1 MSSNLWRYYLEN
13 DAERFQRLL
22 SGASLSHRGQGQK
35 SSGNAGLTTPTG
47 SYKTP
52 SHVHHANREKNKHD
66 GLQNTQLTAKQLREM
81 DILGRTVLHRA
92 CTDQGRLEFV
102 IALLQHPQTDP
113 AITDLESGWTALHRA
128 LYHGNISAARE
139 IMSAAPGNW
148 SLVKLKDHAGDSPW
162 EVFEST
168 VQEIHEPIKKRTT
181 LRRNSDSSSEHDDD
195 EEADD
200 IPSEDSIGEELFTWG
215 SNKNLNLGFVGGNDS
230 AYPERVPLARPRS
243 LLLEQA
249 RQKYGH
255 LPGSEQKT
263 DEELLDASILFDPI
277 QVSDIQ
283 LSKFHT
289 AVLTTD
295 PHSNLFI
302 CGFGR
307 GGRLGFGEEQD
318 VQYTLRPLLA
328 PLLPKKK
335 VEVVALGQDHTVAVL
350 EDGEVFTW
358 GSNTHGQ
365 LGYAVPQ
372 KHAREEPIQ
381 ATPRQVFGLI
391 KREPII
397 GAAASRVHTAV
408 FTRDSLYT
416 WGKNDG
422 QLGILDSSDTATLE
436 IQTTPRKVSANF
448 LTGHARI
455 RDVVAVDKATVILL
469 ESREVWILA
478 GGGYSRISFPVDD
491 GFQLSGS
498 GGSRFTTTPRYGGDA
513 QGNKIDKI
521 SGGGDTVAFLSDV
534 GAVFALDVDAVL
546 KERISRAGGKVS
558 SSWQSHR
565 VWSLRKRHMA
575 VRDFDVGADGNIII
589 CTQSGS
595 VWRRVKRV
603 KLKESGNAG
612 GDGSRYKFTRIPGL
626 TRVTTVRSNTAGAF
640 AAVRQDCSL
649 LRTSVKVDPPTLW
662 EDIGN
667 LMPLMGIFKK
677 HQEVAMP
684 PLVKSDENW
693 EQGYHNLGP
702 IPKPEWF
709 EGAYCWFMEGDHEGD
724 LRDHLKNFWIQGL
737 GDLGDV
743 LIATDKHPDLRIPVH
758 SCILARS
765 PVLRS
770 FLSRP
775 NEATMEGLLTLS
787 GPADS
792 GNRTLIL
799 HSINLLTLLNIL
811 YYLYL
816 DTLIDLWHQRS
827 LPKPIEALYK
837 SLRSEMLLLATK
849 LELSHLQEAV
859 GRMHY
864 PHRSLDADL
873 LLLLQDSSYLKATAD
888 LVLECQDGD
897 IMVHSAVMRA
907 RCPFFETLYKG
918 EAKGRWL
925 EGRKKAGRVRVDM
938 RHVGKEVMGM
948 VVSWVY
954 KDWEA
959 DGKGQGFE
967 GCKAGVQEGDVDEW
981 LDFVVGVMEVADEVL
996 VGRLQQVCQKVLGRY
1011 VTLRNIGGL
1020 LVDTALCSERG
1031 FKQIAL
1037 EYCMVNLESL
1047 VETRLLDDLDSDLMA
1062 DLDRTVQN
1070 VQKRIFSYARNN
1082 VQLTLLADKYPDMAA
1097 DSEEELRR
1105 WIGHYT
1111 ITAEN
1116 HHHAQKQH
1124 GGQQAA
1130 PTSPGSPKH
1139 KSARRKGSKAQ
1150 LGPTGGDD
1158 IFAMDDDPSLSP
1170 TSPGA
1175 TPQLSDTPITP
1186 GEHRGKG
1193 KKIWADLPLASTPP
1207 LFSLTPP
1214 LPTPTPTRN
1223 PSAPWMN
1230 AATPGSN
1237 KLDMKEIMAQAETT
1251 AGAKSSLTAA
1261 LVGTPPKTP
1270 VKAHAKLA
1278 GPSTP
1283 GGGSSRTPLTPG
1295 TPGASGVAG
1304 PPPVFATSPFAASP
1318 APAPKHIS
1326 QKERKRQQLLQAE
1339 AERAAAEAAERERL
1353 RMEEEER
1360 NRPVWGVPVGK
1371 KVERVNLKDVLGVS
1385 SAGSASSAAP
1395 AAGNGRVAFASG
1407 ITNGLGARSGVVAQ
1421 QNARQN
1427 SLAAAGASSVVGQ
1440 QNGVGGNASS
1450 ARHAAPTTPSKSR
1463 PLPAA
1468 SSSVTASPSAT
1479 ASSSRPIP
1487 VKSTTTPIASSSSS
1501 VPRTPPVATPRKPV
1515 EYLPLSLQDIIDQEV
1530 AQKEMMKEY
1539 QCKRSLQ
1546 EIQEEQEFLR
1556 WWDEEQK
1563 RMRGEDEAT
1572 EALLDEARRE
1582 MEGGGNRGRGGKRK
1596 GRGRGGGEGGERGGK
1611 NSGHQKQGSTGGGEP
1626 SSAVNGGGEGSG
1638 RGGGNRGRGRGGKK
1652 ESGRGRG
1659 GGGGGASRGRGGAVA
1674 AAGTA

>member
-1 MSSNLWRYYLEN
+1 M
-13 DAERFQRLL
+13 
-22 SGASLSHRGQGQK
+22 
-35 SSGNAGLTTPTG
+35 
-47 SYKTP
+47 
-52 SHVHHANREKNKHD
+52 
-66 GLQNTQLTAKQLREM
+66 
-81 DILGRTVLHRA
+81 
-92 CTDQGRLEFV
+92 
-102 IALLQHPQTDP
+102 
-113 AITDLESGWTALHRA
+113 
-128 LYHGNISAARE
+128 
-139 IMSAAPGNW
+139 
-148 SLVKLKDHAGDSPW
+148 
-162 EVFEST
+162 
-168 VQEIHEPIKKRTT
+168 QEIHEPIKKRTT

-255 LPGSEQKT
+255 LLGSEQKT

-996 VGRLQQVCQKVLGRY
+996 VGRLQQACLPP
-1011 VTLRNIGGL
+1011 
-1020 LVDTALCSERG
+1020 
-1031 FKQIAL
+1031 F
-1037 EYCMVNLESL
+1037 
-1047 VETRLLDDLDSDLMA
+1047 
-1062 DLDRTVQN
+1062 
-1070 VQKRIFSYARNN
+1070 
-1082 VQLTLLADKYPDMAA
+1082 
-1097 DSEEELRR
+1097 
-1105 WIGHYT
+1105 
-1111 ITAEN
+1111 
-1116 HHHAQKQH
+1116 
-1124 GGQQAA
+1124 
-1130 PTSPGSPKH
+1130 PGC
-1139 KSARRKGSKAQ
+1139 
-1150 LGPTGGDD
+1150 
-1158 IFAMDDDPSLSP
+1158 F
-1170 TSPGA
+1170 
-1175 TPQLSDTPITP
+1175 
-1186 GEHRGKG
+1186 
-1193 KKIWADLPLASTPP
+1193 
-1207 LFSLTPP
+1207 FSLLGALVVNRRACCLLGWSEFPP
-1214 LPTPTPTRN
+1214 LP
-1223 PSAPWMN
+1223 
-1230 AATPGSN
+1230 
-1237 KLDMKEIMAQAETT
+1237 
-1251 AGAKSSLTAA
+1251 
-1261 LVGTPPKTP
+1261 
-1270 VKAHAKLA
+1270 
-1278 GPSTP
+1278 
-1283 GGGSSRTPLTPG
+1283 
-1295 TPGASGVAG
+1295 
-1304 PPPVFATSPFAASP
+1304 
-1318 APAPKHIS
+1318 
-1326 QKERKRQQLLQAE
+1326 
-1339 AERAAAEAAERERL
+1339 
-1353 RMEEEER
+1353 
-1360 NRPVWGVPVGK
+1360 
-1371 KVERVNLKDVLGVS
+1371 
-1385 SAGSASSAAP
+1385 
-1395 AAGNGRVAFASG
+1395 
-1407 ITNGLGARSGVVAQ
+1407 
-1421 QNARQN
+1421 
-1427 SLAAAGASSVVGQ
+1427 
-1440 QNGVGGNASS
+1440 
-1450 ARHAAPTTPSKSR
+1450 
-1463 PLPAA
+1463 PLP
-1468 SSSVTASPSAT
+1468 VHH
-1479 ASSSRPIP
+1479 
-1487 VKSTTTPIASSSSS
+1487 
-1501 VPRTPPVATPRKPV
+1501 
-1515 EYLPLSLQDIIDQEV
+1515 
-1530 AQKEMMKEY
+1530 
-1539 QCKRSLQ
+1539 C
-1546 EIQEEQEFLR
+1546 
-1556 WWDEEQK
+1556 
-1563 RMRGEDEAT
+1563 
-1572 EALLDEARRE
+1572 LD
-1582 MEGGGNRGRGGKRK
+1582 GC
-1596 GRGRGGGEGGERGGK
+1596 
-1611 NSGHQKQGSTGGGEP
+1611 
-1626 SSAVNGGGEGSG
+1626 VF
-1638 RGGGNRGRGRGGKK
+1638 
-1652 ESGRGRG
+1652 
-1659 GGGGGASRGRGGAVA
+1659 
-1674 AAGTA
+1674 

>member
-13 DAERFQRLL
+13 DVERFQRLL
-22 SGASLSHRGQGQK
+22 SGASLSHRGQAQK
-35 SSGNAGLTTPTG
+35 SSGSAGLTTPTG

-52 SHVHHANREKNKHD
+52 SHIHHANREKNKHD
-66 GLQNTQLTAKQLREM
+66 GTQNTQLTAKQLRDM
-81 DILGRTVLHRA
+81 DLLGRTVLHRA

-102 IALLQHPQTDP
+102 IALLQHPQIDP

-162 EVFEST
+162 EGAFPILSTNSFSISLPPLVFEST
-168 VQEIHEPIKKRTT
+168 VQEIHEPLKKRTV
-181 LRRNSDSSSEHDDD
+181 RRNSSSSSEHDNDS
-195 EEADD
+195 EAENT
-200 IPSEDSIGEELFTWG
+200 PSEDSIGEELFTWG

-335 VEVVALGQDHTVAVL
+335 VEVVALGQDHTIAVL

-422 QLGILDSSDTATLE
+422 QLGILDSSDSATLE

-448 LTGHARI
+448 LTGQARI

-478 GGGYSRISFPVDD
+478 GGGYSRISRISFPVDD
-491 GFQLSGS
+491 GFQLLGGSGS
-498 GGSRFTTTPRYGGDA
+498 KFTTTPRYGGDA

-546 KERISRAGGKVS
+546 KDRTSRAGGKTS

-693 EQGYHNLGP
+693 EHGYHNFGP

-709 EGAYCWFMEGDHEGD
+709 EGAYCWFMEGGHEGD
-724 LRDHLKNFWIQGL
+724 LRDHLENLWSQGL
-737 GDLGDV
+737 RDVGDV
-743 LIATDKHPDLRIPVH
+743 LISTDMNPDLEIPVH
-758 SCILARS
+758 GCILARS
-765 PVLRS
+765 LVLRGL
-770 FLSRP
+770 LSRP
-775 NEATMEGLLTLS
+775 DEATVEGLLTLS
-787 GPADS
+787 PSPSAGN

-827 LPKPIEALYK
+827 LPKPTESFYK

-873 LLLLQDSSYLKATAD
+873 LGLLQDPSYLKATAD
-888 LVLECQDGD
+888 LVLECKDGE
-897 IMVHSAVMRA
+897 IMVHSTVMRA

-918 EAKGRWL
+918 GAQGRWL
-925 EGRKKAGRVRVDM
+925 EGRKNAGMVRVDM
-938 RHVGKEVMGM
+938 RHITLEVMRM
-948 VVSWVY
+948 VVEWVY
-954 KDWEA
+954 ADWSA
-959 DGKGQGFE
+959 DGKGQGFD
-967 GCKAGVQEGDVDEW
+967 GCKAGVQEGDVDLW

-996 VGRLQQVCQKVLGRY
+996 VGRLQQVC
-1011 VTLRNIGGL
+1011 
-1020 LVDTALCSERG
+1020 
-1031 FKQIAL
+1031 
-1037 EYCMVNLESL
+1037 
-1047 VETRLLDDLDSDLMA
+1047 
-1062 DLDRTVQN
+1062 
-1070 VQKRIFSYARNN
+1070 
-1082 VQLTLLADKYPDMAA
+1082 YP
-1097 DSEEELRR
+1097 
-1105 WIGHYT
+1105 
-1111 ITAEN
+1111 
-1116 HHHAQKQH
+1116 
-1124 GGQQAA
+1124 
-1130 PTSPGSPKH
+1130 
-1139 KSARRKGSKAQ
+1139 
-1150 LGPTGGDD
+1150 
-1158 IFAMDDDPSLSP
+1158 PSLILLLLRLP
-1170 TSPGA
+1170 MLG
-1175 TPQLSDTPITP
+1175 
-1186 GEHRGKG
+1186 
-1193 KKIWADLPLASTPP
+1193 IWS
-1207 LFSLTPP
+1207 
-1214 LPTPTPTRN
+1214 
-1223 PSAPWMN
+1223 
-1230 AATPGSN
+1230 
-1237 KLDMKEIMAQAETT
+1237 
-1251 AGAKSSLTAA
+1251 SSLT
-1261 LVGTPPKTP
+1261 
-1270 VKAHAKLA
+1270 
-1278 GPSTP
+1278 
-1283 GGGSSRTPLTPG
+1283 
-1295 TPGASGVAG
+1295 
-1304 PPPVFATSPFAASP
+1304 
-1318 APAPKHIS
+1318 
-1326 QKERKRQQLLQAE
+1326 
-1339 AERAAAEAAERERL
+1339 
-1353 RMEEEER
+1353 
-1360 NRPVWGVPVGK
+1360 
-1371 KVERVNLKDVLGVS
+1371 
-1385 SAGSASSAAP
+1385 
-1395 AAGNGRVAFASG
+1395 
-1407 ITNGLGARSGVVAQ
+1407 TN
-1421 QNARQN
+1421 
-1427 SLAAAGASSVVGQ
+1427 
-1440 QNGVGGNASS
+1440 
-1450 ARHAAPTTPSKSR
+1450 
-1463 PLPAA
+1463 
-1468 SSSVTASPSAT
+1468 
-1479 ASSSRPIP
+1479 
-1487 VKSTTTPIASSSSS
+1487 
-1501 VPRTPPVATPRKPV
+1501 
-1515 EYLPLSLQDIIDQEV
+1515 
-1530 AQKEMMKEY
+1530 
-1539 QCKRSLQ
+1539 
-1546 EIQEEQEFLR
+1546 
-1556 WWDEEQK
+1556 
-1563 RMRGEDEAT
+1563 
-1572 EALLDEARRE
+1572 
-1582 MEGGGNRGRGGKRK
+1582 
-1596 GRGRGGGEGGERGGK
+1596 
-1611 NSGHQKQGSTGGGEP
+1611 
-1626 SSAVNGGGEGSG
+1626 
-1638 RGGGNRGRGRGGKK
+1638 
-1652 ESGRGRG
+1652 
-1659 GGGGGASRGRGGAVA
+1659 
-1674 AAGTA
+1674 